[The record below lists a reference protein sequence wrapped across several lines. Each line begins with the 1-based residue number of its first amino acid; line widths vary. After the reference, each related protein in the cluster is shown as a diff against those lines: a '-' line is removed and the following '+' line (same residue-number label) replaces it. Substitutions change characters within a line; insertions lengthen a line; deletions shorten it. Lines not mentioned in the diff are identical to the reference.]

1 MGACE
6 MDADLLLSM
15 ISLSPSGPM
24 TSDQRHQLAVAL
36 RSDLLNRIDIEINA
50 AEFIGLV
57 AEEIN
62 DLKWQELV
70 DIIFSW
76 K

>member
-24 TSDQRHQLAVAL
+24 TSDQRHQLAVAV
-36 RSDLLNRIDIEINA
+36 RSNLLNRIDTEIHAA
-50 AEFIGLV
+50 AEPIGLV

-62 DLKWQELV
+62 DLE
-70 DIIFSW
+70 
-76 K
+76 